1 MIQINLTLLTNSG
14 TLVIDIRVETSLGM
28 LSVILEEVM
37 WLLND
42 VVHRR
47 DLSLL
52 KNLFKDV
59 YVGVIFQIHTFK
71 LNFNL

>member
-1 MIQINLTLLTNSG
+1 MIHINLTLLTNSG
-14 TLVIDIRVETSLGM
+14 TLVIDIGVETSLGM

-37 WLLND
+37 WLFND
-42 VVHRR
+42 IVHRR

-52 KNLFKDV
+52 KDLFKDV